1 MKEQDAVI
9 AEKFENERAALQK
22 QVVAAKVDGAYR
34 DWASLPKKVLKAI
47 VAAVQQE
54 QGREYALRQ
63 KVPNP
68 LAMTQ
73 FVMGYAPE
81 ADCMTDAAR
90 PAPPMPADGLLLF
103 ALTCKKWRA
112 FQQTLGPLRQKVGD
126 LMACRKRW
134 LGRISSALE
143 LPENRIMRDHVLFTY
158 GQAQGM
164 PVRGPCLPN
173 MPESTFDLMAA
184 GGHES
189 LLHMFAVK
197 IPRLSTQKRG
207 AGGPGEAMPNVR
219 VVGGKVVNFPALDGG
234 VVRNAVQR
242 GHVRLVW
249 MLGSSG
255 AKFDEGA
262 WDCAVN
268 VSRGRAV

>member
-1 MKEQDAVI
+1 MLMGEVLLSAV
-9 AEKFENERAALQK
+9 NT
-22 QVVAAKVDGAYR
+22 
-34 DWASLPKKVLKAI
+34 
-47 VAAVQQE
+47 
-54 QGREYALRQ
+54 LRQ

-134 LGRISSALE
+134 LGRIPSALE

-184 GGHES
+184 GGHDACSSFAAS
-189 LLHMFAVK
+189 LAARSSAVCPQLVLLCCSAAAQDGG
-197 IPRLSTQKRG
+197 IDAQRLWD
-207 AGGPGEAMPNVR
+207 VR
-219 VVGGKVVNFPALDGG
+219 VMS
-234 VVRNAVQR
+234 
-242 GHVRLVW
+242 LVP
-249 MLGSSG
+249 
-255 AKFDEGA
+255 
-262 WDCAVN
+262 CA
-268 VSRGRAV
+268 SI